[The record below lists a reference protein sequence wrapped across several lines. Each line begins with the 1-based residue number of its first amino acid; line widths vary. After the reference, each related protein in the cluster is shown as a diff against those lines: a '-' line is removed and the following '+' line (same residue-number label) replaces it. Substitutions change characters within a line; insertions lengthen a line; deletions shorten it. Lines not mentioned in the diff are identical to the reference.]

1 MEFDVHSPVEM
12 GEPISEDD
20 INFDRSLPGQHT
32 VSWFSYTISQYLG
45 EDSVAID
52 RSNFQEPGTVVSL
65 KLIYEPGIVLIPGY
79 TLPLMV
85 TDYTEEELVHIYRD
99 PIAVLPGW

>member
-1 MEFDVHSPVEM
+1 M
-12 GEPISEDD
+12 
-20 INFDRSLPGQHT
+20 
-32 VSWFSYTISQYLG
+32 
-45 EDSVAID
+45 
-52 RSNFQEPGTVVSL
+52 SL